1 MRCFHSL
8 RSPLFHAMAGLL
20 LLLASASAWSF
31 DIGGDID
38 FYPFPTYHNT
48 RNEGNT
54 YGGVLVFLVV
64 NKKHEIEHVIA
75 PLIQY
80 NGFSGWEGGL
90 LAFGYPSDHQ
100 EYKAV
105 LSWSQDVN
113 REVRLG
119 YSDRKWCDGKYDVGL
134 KAEYGQSGTE
144 RFFGLGPDSEETD
157 ESSFGQ
163 EEYRADAHFG
173 LNLTDHVT
181 VGVGER
187 FRDERIFQGL
197 VGTVPFVRDRF
208 PGEPGVDG
216 ATVLGSRIYLTFDTR
231 DSSQT
236 PTEGYYV
243 GVSAEGVAGVA
254 GDAPDTYEKYEV
266 EGKKFIPFGNDHQF
280 VLVLRSKLELGSGPQ
295 APFWDEASLGG
306 EKTLRAFGSD
316 RFIDR
321 HSWLINVEQRIR
333 IWSFSMFDY
342 PLELEAAPFVDVG
355 SVFSSGSDIGENVQ
369 VNPGV
374 AVRLLSRP
382 NIVGGTSASW
392 GQDGFLIVGG
402 FSFPF

>member
-1 MRCFHSL
+1 MNPPTSL
-8 RSPLFHAMAGLL
+8 SPRLLLWAAAL
-20 LLLASASAWSF
+20 LLLASASARAF

-80 NGFSGWEGGL
+80 NDFSGFEGGL

-105 LSWSQDVN
+105 ISWSQDVN
-113 REVRLG
+113 REIRLG
-119 YSDRKWCDGKYDVGL
+119 YSDRKWQGGKYDIGV

-144 RFFGLGPDSEETD
+144 RFFGLGPDSARED

-163 EEYRADAHFG
+163 EEYRDEAHFG
-173 LNLTDHVT
+173 LNLSDHLT
-181 VGVGER
+181 VGIGER

-197 VGTVPFVRDRF
+197 VGTVPFVGTQF

-216 ATVLGSRIYLTFDTR
+216 ATVLGSRIYLTFNTR

-243 GVSAEGVAGVA
+243 GVSAEGVAGLA
-254 GDAPDTYEKYEV
+254 GDTPSSYEKYEV

-280 VLVLRSKLELGSGPQ
+280 VLVLRAKVELGSGPQ

-306 EKTLRAFGSD
+306 DKSLRAFGSD
-316 RFIDR
+316 RWIDR

-342 PLELEAAPFVDVG
+342 PLELEAAPFIDVG
-355 SVFSSGSDIGENVQ
+355 TVFHDAGGIGENVQ

-382 NIVGGTSASW
+382 NIVGGMSISW
-392 GQDGFLIVGG
+392 GQDGLLVVGG